1 MMQTSYQPRRVVPPD
16 RIDLDAA
23 EPLLRNIWNESARGM
38 LHLMITGRPEAPP
51 GATLAPTPRDGDPLL
66 GHLREGRADPLRAF
80 LRWSQEVGDVVR
92 LRLAGVTAHLVSHP
106 RDVRAILQERA
117 RSFCRPMNGRRN
129 LSHVLGNGLLVSEG
143 AFWLRQRRI
152 AQPAFHKRR
161 IDGFGDR
168 MIAASVDLAEDWERR
183 ARADEPFDVA
193 RDMMRLTLRIVQETL
208 LGTAPSSDADRI
220 GDAVSYLLGDINRR
234 FGRVLS
240 PPQGVPTASN
250 LRFAKSLRVLDENVH
265 RMIAERRKSPGQDDL
280 LSMLLEARD
289 EESGEGMDDRQL
301 RDEVMTIFLAGHE
314 TTANALSWTFY
325 LLGRHPDVARK
336 LRAELREVLG
346 DRPPAASDVGSL
358 RYTKMVFSEA
368 LRLYPPAW
376 IIARAP
382 IEDEELGG
390 YFLPAGG
397 RVFLSPWVT
406 HRHPAFWRDPEG
418 FDPERFADPSAIDR
432 FAWFP
437 FGGGPRLCIGHA
449 FAMME
454 GILVLATLAS
464 RFHLELVPGHVVTPE
479 PLVTLRPKNGVRVR
493 ARRLDAR

>member
-1 MMQTSYQPRRVVPPD
+1 MMQSSYQPRRVEAPE

-23 EPLLRNIWNESARGM
+23 EPLLRPIWHESAREVLQLM
-38 LHLMITGRPEAPP
+38 LTGRPEAPP
-51 GATLAPTPRDGDPLL
+51 GARLAPAPEAGDPLL
-66 GHLREGRADPLRAF
+66 GHLREGLGDPLGAF
-80 LRWSQEVGDVVR
+80 LRWNREVGDVVR
-92 LRLAGVTAHLVSHP
+92 LRLAGATVHLVCHP
-106 RDVRAILQERA
+106 RHVRTILQERA
-117 RSFCRPMNGRRN
+117 RHYVKPMQGRRN
-129 LSHVLGNGLLVSEG
+129 LSYVLGNGLLVSEG
-143 AFWLRQRRI
+143 SFWLRQRRI

-168 MIAASVDLAEDWERR
+168 MIAASSDLAGEWEAR
-183 ARADEPFDVA
+183 ARSGEPFDVA
-193 RDMMRLTLRIVQETL
+193 REMMRLTLRIVQETL
-208 LGTAPSSDADRI
+208 LGAAPSENADRI
-220 GDAVSYLLGDINRR
+220 GDAVSYLLGEVNRR
-234 FGRVLS
+234 FSRVIN
-240 PPQGVPTASN
+240 PPRSLPIAGN
-250 LRFAKSLRVLDENVH
+250 RRFAQSLRVLDESVQKI
-265 RMIAERRKSPGQDDL
+265 IAERRARPGQDDL

-289 EESGEGMDDRQL
+289 EDSGEGMDDRQL

-325 LLGRHPDVARK
+325 LLGRHPEVARK

-346 DRPPAASDVGSL
+346 GRAPTPGDVGAL
-358 RYTKMVFSEA
+358 RYTRMVLSEA

-382 IEDEELGG
+382 VEDEELDG

-397 RVFLSPWVT
+397 RILLSPWVV
-406 HRHPAFWRDPEG
+406 HRHPAIWRDPEG

-454 GILVLATLAS
+454 GVLVLATLAS
-464 RFHLELVPGHVVTPE
+464 RFHLELVPGHPVVPE
-479 PLVTLRPKNGVRVR
+479 PTVTLRPKHGVRVV
-493 ARRLDAR
+493 ARRAEG